1 MPELPEV
8 ETIKEALKKAV
19 EGAVISDV
27 AIYNRRFRLIVPTD
41 FESVV
46 SQARITRIWRK
57 AKYALLTLDNG
68 YTVIWHF
75 GMSGR
80 VKILPLPPEQL
91 EKHDH
96 IVIITS
102 QGTLVFNDARRFGII
117 TYLQTDSLNDSPF
130 FKTLGLEPFDSALTP
145 DYLLSHFHNKK
156 CSIKAALLDQHIING
171 IGNIYASEA
180 LYGARISPLRTASS
194 LTRDETANL
203 IAAVRSTLEKA
214 IKAGGSTLRDYRQP
228 NGSIG
233 YFQHQHCVYGKTG
246 QRCPDCRCDLAKTAG
261 ILQIKQDGRSTYY
274 CPTLQKEENIKK

>member
-27 AIYNRRFRLIVPTD
+27 AIYNRRLRLVVPAD
-41 FESVV
+41 FEAIV

-57 AKYALLTLDNG
+57 AKYALLTLENG
-68 YTVIWHF
+68 YTIIWHF

-80 VKILPLPPEQL
+80 VKILPNPPARL

-96 IVIITS
+96 IVITTS
-102 QGTLVFNDARRFGII
+102 QGTLVFNDARRFGIM
-117 TYLQTDSLNDSPF
+117 TYIQTASLSCSPF
-130 FKTLGLEPFDSALTP
+130 FRTLGLEPFDSALTP
-145 DYLLSHFHNKK
+145 DYLLARFHHKK
-156 CSIKAALLDQHIING
+156 SSIKAALLDQHIING

-180 LYGARISPLRTASS
+180 LYEARISPLRTASS
-194 LTRDETANL
+194 LTKDESANL
-203 IAAVRSTLEKA
+203 IKAVRLTLEKA

-228 NGSIG
+228 DGSMG

-246 QRCPDCRCDLAKTAG
+246 QRCPNCCCNLAETGG
-261 ILQIKQDGRSTYY
+261 ISQIKQDGRSTYY
-274 CPTLQKEENIKK
+274 CPTLQKEDIKK